1 LPARTRRAGLVWREP
16 NLARPPTG
24 RWLIFVGGRCVDHPN
39 LEILVKRARHC
50 ASGGSIAAM
59 ISRSVSVLLVP
70 AMLSAWLSPLSVEA
84 RTLAP
89 PEEITEAS
97 EPPSD
102 PVAQAQR
109 LFDAGAVKYE
119 TADYI
124 GAIELWTEAFGL
136 VPSVPEYASVKARLI
151 ANIAAAQ
158 ERAYSV
164 DKQVS
169 HLNQAK
175 ILLERYRSAL
185 PDIYVDEVEREK
197 ELAWVD
203 ERVSKIDAE
212 LKVVAEREAA
222 AERQAAAERAAAE
235 QAANENDDQPEPP
248 PPGRGLV
255 IAGSVIAGLGV
266 GGLGVMTTGMVLGSQ
281 NDDISDLATND
292 LVTRAD
298 RFRMGRLG
306 NTLAIAGG
314 VGGAVL
320 LGTGVA
326 LLVLGLKK
334 NRGAGEGRA
343 DVTIVPAFDGARAGV
358 AFVGRF

>member
-1 LPARTRRAGLVWREP
+1 
-16 NLARPPTG
+16 
-24 RWLIFVGGRCVDHPN
+24 
-39 LEILVKRARHC
+39 
-50 ASGGSIAAM
+50 M

-89 PEEITEAS
+89 PEETVEATEAT
-97 EPPSD
+97 EPPSED
-102 PVAQAQR
+102 PVAEAQR

-124 GAIELWTEAFGL
+124 GAIELWTQAFGL

-158 ERAYSV
+158 ERTYSV

-175 ILLERYRSAL
+175 ILLEQYRAAL
-185 PDIYVDEVEREK
+185 PAIYLDEAERNK

-212 LKVVAEREAA
+212 LEVVAEREAA
-222 AERQAAAERAAAE
+222 AERAAADR
-235 QAANENDDQPEPP
+235 AANERADQPKP

-255 IAGSVIAGLGV
+255 IAGSVITGLGV
-266 GGLGVMTTGMVLGSQ
+266 GGLAIMTTGMVLGSQ
-281 NDDISDLATND
+281 NDDISDLPTND
-292 LVTRAD
+292 LDTRAD

-314 VGGAVL
+314 VGAAVL

-334 NRGAGEGRA
+334 NRGAGERDVVLVPEFDAGRA
-343 DVTIVPAFDGARAGV
+343 GIAVI
-358 AFVGRF
+358 GRF

>member
-1 LPARTRRAGLVWREP
+1 
-16 NLARPPTG
+16 
-24 RWLIFVGGRCVDHPN
+24 
-39 LEILVKRARHC
+39 
-50 ASGGSIAAM
+50 M

-175 ILLERYRSAL
+175 ILLERYRGAL

-222 AERQAAAERAAAE
+222 AERQAAAERAA
-235 QAANENDDQPEPP
+235 NERASQPEPP

-334 NRGAGEGRA
+334 NRGAGQGRA
-343 DVTIVPAFDGARAGV
+343 DVTVVPAFDGARAGV